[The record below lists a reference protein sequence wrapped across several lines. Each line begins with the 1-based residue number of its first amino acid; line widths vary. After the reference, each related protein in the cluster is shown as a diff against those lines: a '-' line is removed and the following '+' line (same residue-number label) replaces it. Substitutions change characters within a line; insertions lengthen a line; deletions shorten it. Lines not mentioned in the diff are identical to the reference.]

1 MVTTLAH
8 NKDDDFHIFTT
19 FRLDDTLL
27 SDAAHI
33 AVCGGHKSDV
43 YLLPYHFDR
52 LKTAAA
58 MIKNFQCPDAMS
70 DLKSFERK
78 IHEAIKDS
86 KSGDPS
92 TQPDPDDAPKQTPVT
107 RGKISWWP
115 NGHLEILLVPV
126 PQTFPT
132 LLPASFNNHPAP
144 SWTVTLDD
152 QPTLTSLYL
161 EIKTSYRKE
170 YDRARKSAGLEPKS
184 TKEVLLYNDNSE
196 IVDGSI
202 TTVYFYREGKWV
214 TPRAG
219 GLEGT
224 TRRFAL
230 ENELCVMA
238 ESAVRVES
246 LRDGE
251 IVWLSNA
258 FRGFFAAT
266 FCVR

>member
-107 RGKISWWP
+107 RGKISWPFRNPPSPRTSNIP
-115 NGHLEILLVPV
+115 N
-126 PQTFPT
+126 F
-132 LLPASFNNHPAP
+132 
-144 SWTVTLDD
+144 
-152 QPTLTSLYL
+152 
-161 EIKTSYRKE
+161 
-170 YDRARKSAGLEPKS
+170 
-184 TKEVLLYNDNSE
+184 
-196 IVDGSI
+196 
-202 TTVYFYREGKWV
+202 
-214 TPRAG
+214 TPRVLQQPPG
-219 GLEGT
+219 PILDCNP
-224 TRRFAL
+224 R
-230 ENELCVMA
+230 
-238 ESAVRVES
+238 
-246 LRDGE
+246 
-251 IVWLSNA
+251 
-258 FRGFFAAT
+258 
-266 FCVR
+266 